1 MRPHLIAD
9 FLIFPFGCLRRS
21 RLRTLL
27 RSFRAVNIRGD
38 MNPLAP
44 EEIELKKQHRVLE
57 RLKDRLADREED
69 MTDLRAELERF
80 EARYSM
86 EVARLYAELD
96 DIEAKIAEEEVKL
109 VPDDEEIKKKA
120 EELRR
125 RAEES
130 AARAAENGD
139 ENCSFKWNP
148 TPEAKKAYHNLAR
161 VIHPDL
167 ALDPDEK
174 EKRHGL
180 MAQLNEAYSAGDQ
193 KKLNKLV
200 EDFRNSP
207 DLVKGDTVGDELVR
221 AIRQR
226 AQIAARLKELREEK
240 LKAEFS
246 ELYILKQKAEVEML
260 EGRDMLKQIAERTRT
275 HIHKAKRRLL
285 NLRNV
290 NTAAEDYVKDR
301 YGMDIS
307 AFR

>member
-1 MRPHLIAD
+1 
-9 FLIFPFGCLRRS
+9 
-21 RLRTLL
+21 
-27 RSFRAVNIRGD
+27 

-44 EEIELKKQHRVLE
+44 EEIELNKKRAVLE
-57 RLKDRLADREED
+57 RLKDRLADREEE
-69 MTDLRAELERF
+69 MTNLRAGLEQF
-80 EARYSM
+80 EARYTM

-96 DIEAKIAEEEVKL
+96 EIEAKIAEEEVKL

-130 AARAAENGD
+130 AARAADDGG
-139 ENCSFKWNP
+139 NCSFRQNP

-226 AQIAARLKELREEK
+226 SQITTRLKELREEK
-240 LKAEFS
+240 LTAEIS
-246 ELYILKQKAEVEML
+246 ELFGLREKVQAEMA
-260 EGRDMLKQIAERTRT
+260 EGRNLLSQMAERTKT
-275 HIHKAKRRLL
+275 QIHKAQRRLL
-285 NLRNV
+285 NLQNV